1 MGSEMCI
8 RDRDITEYKVRIE
21 VGNYKDK
28 DIDIRIFDQI
38 PLSEQEEVQIELLT
52 KDLVPNK
59 SGILKWDITIP
70 TQKTE
75 VIEFSYKIQ
84 RPKNWVIKG
93 RHR

>member
-1 MGSEMCI
+1 MIGSS
-8 RDRDITEYKVRIE
+8 DITEYKVRIE

-28 DIDIRIFDQI
+28 AIDIRIFDQI

-52 KDLVPNK
+52 EGLTPNR
-59 SGILKWDITIP
+59 SGILKWDITVP
-70 TQKTE
+70 AQKTE

-93 RHR
+93 SHR